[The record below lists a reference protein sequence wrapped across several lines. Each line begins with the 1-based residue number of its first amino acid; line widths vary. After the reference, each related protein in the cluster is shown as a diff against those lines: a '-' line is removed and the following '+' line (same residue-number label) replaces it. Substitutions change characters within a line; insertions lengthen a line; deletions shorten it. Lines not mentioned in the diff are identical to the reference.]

1 MEIKNNSFTVR
12 QLIAMMNKGTLLVD
26 YPIQR
31 PGGQWKNLASSYLMH
46 TAAAQYPI
54 PPMYMLGEKKEV
66 TVQKKGKEVLEMV
79 TFRHVLDGKQRIT
92 NFYNFVNNGFKLH
105 KDTPTVDIEGQE
117 YELAGK
123 TFDELD
129 EEVQEMILSLN
140 ILCYTIDGETADDDE
155 ISDLFYRMNNGAP
168 LSIQQKSKALMGVE
182 WAEIINDL
190 GEHPLIHNLSAFSKA
205 QIRSEAHHSSLIQ
218 TMMMLDE
225 NEGNYEFKDA
235 TQNSLSEYAKTFKDH
250 SDEKM
255 LLVERVREAMDYLLE
270 VLDKKEKFMLKK
282 VHFPM
287 TLITALEAKKMKI
300 NGDNFY
306 EWMNTFKNTVDPK
319 SQMEINEFE
328 DDFIKTD
335 YLEYSGRGTTDKKK
349 VIGRM
354 TEMIKHMKTY
364 FARKE
369 SHKKDEPETNSESE
383 EQTENE
389 LNNNK
394 ESLAEFSKETSEE
407 KAE

>member
-168 LSIQQKSKALMGVE
+168 LSTQQKSKALMGVE

-287 TLITALEAKKMKI
+287 TLITALEAKKMNI
-300 NGDNFY
+300 NGDSFY
-306 EWMNTFKNTVDPK
+306 EWMNTFKNAVDPK
-319 SQMEINEFE
+319 SQMEITEFE
-328 DDFIKTD
+328 EDFIPTD
-335 YLEYSGRGTTDKKK
+335 YLQYSGKGTTDKKK
-349 VIGRM
+349 VVGRM
-354 TEMIKHMKTY
+354 TEMIKHMKAY
-364 FARKE
+364 FEREASNSKQALLF
-369 SHKKDEPETNSESE
+369 EPKTNSESE
-383 EQTENE
+383 EQGEKE
-389 LNNNK
+389 L
-394 ESLAEFSKETSEE
+394 EESKETPEVE
-407 KAE
+407 NAE